1 MKKIN
6 FLFLILCLNIQ
17 AIAQEETGA
26 RVFSSTINEVY
37 FMKYEDGSKVK
48 AEITDISKAEN
59 AFPEQLLQSILSSTS
74 YDWDIYNTLGGK
86 DKAKPKSDK
95 HYNNIKT
102 INKDKNYFE
111 LKHKLEFEIEGVP
124 TAIVK
129 YYIIMEGKSEYI
141 SAVTVMQK
149 YNGRWYKTTTKM
161 VSDLAMIVWR
171 LKSNEFEK
179 LILAKSDDSV
189 LKEVNSKVFVN
200 GKLDFGMLSKEM
212 ESWYAQDTPAN
223 KAKIDYFK
231 DPKTLF

>member
-1 MKKIN
+1 MST
-6 FLFLILCLNIQ
+6 L
-17 AIAQEETGA
+17 AQEKGA
-26 RVFSSTINEVY
+26 RVFASPLNELY
-37 FMKYEDGSKVK
+37 FYKYEDSFKIK
-48 AEITDISKAEN
+48 AELINQNDAKN

-74 YDWDIYNTLGGK
+74 YEWDSYNTLGGK
-86 DKAKPKSDK
+86 DKTKPKSDK

-129 YYIIMEGKSEYI
+129 YEMVFEGQKEIM

-179 LILAKSDDSV
+179 LILAKSDDLI

-200 GKLDFGMLSKEM
+200 GKLDFGLLSKEM
-212 ESWYAQDTPAN
+212 ESWYTQDTPAN

-231 DPKTLF
+231 DPKTIF